1 MAIKIDL
8 LPVTVALRRRLQ
20 RVILLSVLLLALAA
34 SALVLVLDAKQKEL
48 KVANANLAV
57 IKTYEAENTAA
68 EGQLATFISDAKAIN
83 DTVGFML
90 VAGKTGPQRAALLNQ
105 VRQYIYNDTVVT
117 GIDLS
122 DGKTA
127 RISGSVKSPDQYAAF
142 LFNLR
147 NASAVEPY
155 GGPLFSDLPRAGGV
169 GGFNNGAARA
179 FVLPNEPVD
188 QPVIIPYPLDIAA
201 VGTLKYPVQLP
212 PDPVGAKGTAPNS
225 PTVGGASG
233 SGSSSSSSGSRG
245 DERR

>member
-34 SALVLVLDAKQKEL
+34 SALVLVLDSKQKEL
-48 KVANANLAV
+48 KVADANLAV
-57 IKTYEAENTAA
+57 IKTYEAENAAA
-68 EGQLATFISDAKAIN
+68 EGQLATFISDAKAVN

-90 VAGKTGPQRAALLNQ
+90 AAGKTGPQRAALLNQ
-105 VRQYIYNDTVVT
+105 VRQYIYDDTVVT

-122 DGKTA
+122 DGKIA
-127 RISGSVKSPDQYAAF
+127 RVEGSVKSPDQYAAF

-147 NASAVEPY
+147 NASAVAPY

-179 FVLPNEPVD
+179 FALPNEPVG
-188 QPVIIPYPLDIAA
+188 QEVIIPYPLNFAA

-212 PDPVGAKGTAPNS
+212 PDPVGPKGTAPNS
-225 PTVGGASG
+225 PTAGGSG
-233 SGSSSSSSGSRG
+233 GSSGSSGRG